1 MPSVFHSPVNTSG
14 LSIPMGGGG
23 GQSQTPDG
31 QAGSPQNRAG
41 AVTPSGHGSRS
52 LSTRSSQQQQHQQQ
66 QERQRQQAWDAS
78 TYHGLLAILKDPSAS
93 IAASCAAVEE
103 CLTINKD
110 NLRGFFETCFAPLI
124 GNVFGFDERDSGQ
137 GGWVNRVVFEVGG
150 GPATGSARP
159 TSTAGAG
166 APPQSSSSSSSYYQY
181 HTSSPANPSQQYH
194 TSSLSSQA
202 QKDVVALRKLFA
214 PKGRLFMA
222 MYNADC
228 DGTIKYHFPVQRLPG
243 MSQMLLSCGHPL
255 ARVWP
260 QYGGGQVIGDVGTMT
275 THVHVSVL
283 QYFCYWFAYYATKS
297 LSSKFDGSSGGL
309 SARKWSVAR
318 RSSAASSASASASHG
333 GKSMYLVLL
342 RDLLQEFMPRPI
354 DTREDEGLSDR
365 AVMAA
370 NFSNP
375 LVSSYQDRPGT
386 GMLMYSILV
395 EFWLKDA
402 CEPWLREG
410 GGGARLR
417 RAGGSWGASYDPP
430 VENLLEAI
438 EELTKYVLIYQLGV
452 SDGRNSP
459 AQGGT
464 GWLPP
469 SPVLYAPADI
479 KGRSAGGGEHAGGSP
494 GTFGHVGGRVGEGM
508 GVEGLA
514 NATTATPF
522 SSPLHGPRSLGAS
535 ASAGPQAYARQL
547 YRMMH
552 RALSSWPDQRS
563 IKPLLKV
570 FMVVLEPWRV
580 AAQAGDGRGAGRK
593 GGHKGG
599 NYLSIDLVDLVK
611 SVGGVGTA
619 GSGGRGRGRGG
630 GTDAAASFEYTPEWE
645 HHVLSHL
652 PFYLDL
658 VPMFLELSVSRVA
671 ARGEPSVLDVVK
683 VLRVFERSEALV
695 GTLQDVERDAN
706 RYYASEPRRSDGTY
720 AEILP
725 WVIDQ
730 AENWKRFARDLGD
743 EGAEG
748 ALGGTAARAPAFFSM
763 FTPGSTSVAM
773 NQILSIAAG
782 ILKPSLLKTLQASFD
797 KVLPKYEDG
806 RTWDG
811 DRPSLDMDGADCG
824 AYGYGW
830 NRNGKTGPVRKID
843 RSTWRGATFKGTE
856 LSKPRTSNEIPGLVD
871 VMVSLSERINTL
883 LTLDVP
889 VSRDEIPETVP
900 EQWLYDLR
908 RRGTIVNLR
917 PLADV
922 RNVVW
927 LGIVSFLAYAWW
939 SLQSG

>member
-1 MPSVFHSPVNTSG
+1 M
-14 LSIPMGGGG
+14 
-23 GQSQTPDG
+23 
-31 QAGSPQNRAG
+31 
-41 AVTPSGHGSRS
+41 
-52 LSTRSSQQQQHQQQ
+52 
-66 QERQRQQAWDAS
+66 
-78 TYHGLLAILKDPSAS
+78 
-93 IAASCAAVEE
+93 
-103 CLTINKD
+103 
-110 NLRGFFETCFAPLI
+110 
-124 GNVFGFDERDSGQ
+124 
-137 GGWVNRVVFEVGG
+137 
-150 GPATGSARP
+150 
-159 TSTAGAG
+159 
-166 APPQSSSSSSSYYQY
+166 
-181 HTSSPANPSQQYH
+181 
-194 TSSLSSQA
+194 
-202 QKDVVALRKLFA
+202 
-214 PKGRLFMA
+214 
-222 MYNADC
+222 
-228 DGTIKYHFPVQRLPG
+228 
-243 MSQMLLSCGHPL
+243 
-255 ARVWP
+255 
-260 QYGGGQVIGDVGTMT
+260 
-275 THVHVSVL
+275 
-283 QYFCYWFAYYATKS
+283 
-297 LSSKFDGSSGGL
+297 
-309 SARKWSVAR
+309 
-318 RSSAASSASASASHG
+318 
-333 GKSMYLVLL
+333 
-342 RDLLQEFMPRPI
+342 
-354 DTREDEGLSDR
+354 
-365 AVMAA
+365 
-370 NFSNP
+370 
-375 LVSSYQDRPGT
+375 
-386 GMLMYSILV
+386 
-395 EFWLKDA
+395 
-402 CEPWLREG
+402 
-410 GGGARLR
+410 
-417 RAGGSWGASYDPP
+417 
-430 VENLLEAI
+430 
-438 EELTKYVLIYQLGV
+438 
-452 SDGRNSP
+452 
-459 AQGGT
+459 
-464 GWLPP
+464 
-469 SPVLYAPADI
+469 
-479 KGRSAGGGEHAGGSP
+479 
-494 GTFGHVGGRVGEGM
+494 
-508 GVEGLA
+508 
-514 NATTATPF
+514 
-522 SSPLHGPRSLGAS
+522 
-535 ASAGPQAYARQL
+535 
-547 YRMMH
+547 
-552 RALSSWPDQRS
+552 
-563 IKPLLKV
+563 
-570 FMVVLEPWRV
+570 
-580 AAQAGDGRGAGRK
+580 
-593 GGHKGG
+593 
-599 NYLSIDLVDLVK
+599 
-611 SVGGVGTA
+611 
-619 GSGGRGRGRGG
+619 
-630 GTDAAASFEYTPEWE
+630 
-645 HHVLSHL
+645 LSHL